1 LLYRL
6 IFAFILVGAATRSPG
21 QLPPAS
27 VQVRREIIRG
37 RVTTDSGAVLAGAAV
52 FVTRAPD
59 RLTMSTKTEAD
70 GRYEIV
76 FEQGTGDYLV
86 HVSAVGRRT
95 LRKRVTRQGGDSVFV
110 VDAQLASAVQQLN
123 EVRIEGRIK
132 PDRDQGVGAEVGG
145 AERFSEGVNAA
156 VPPAL
161 AGDLAAIAGQTPGA
175 FATQGGFSVL
185 GLDPAQNNVI
195 LNGMVFTGAAI
206 PREARTQARV
216 STSTY
221 DPARGWFSGA
231 QTALEL
237 VPGGLFSF
245 RQSHFTLDAPI
256 LQYTDPIASR
266 LGQRFTQGRAS
277 IGGNGKLGE
286 SKYYYNY
293 GAQVGRM
300 ASDAVSLLDAD
311 KGVLQRA
318 GVSADSVAHLLALLA
333 NAGVPAGS
341 SPGGTSRATDEG
353 SFVARID
360 HEPYD
365 WKTYTPA
372 RVTWGL
378 TAHGALRRTDAL
390 GVSPTTTPTQGGT
403 TTSGIAGLQGLYSFY
418 FRDLYLT
425 DVQSAV
431 TLSVDRARPYLR
443 LPAGRVFVASD
454 FPDAADGWSVLQF
467 GGNGALTD
475 AAQQWTWEAKTQTGF
490 YVGGKPTHAVKLTAD
505 SRLDGYSQTRAAD
518 RLGTFSFNSLA
529 DLEANRPAAFTRTLN
544 APQRKGAAWNG
555 FLALGD
561 VWRKSQRLQLGY
573 GARVEG
579 NAFLSS
585 PGYNPRVDSLFG
597 VRTSYSPHS
606 LHVSPRL
613 AFTWFSGGGRGGRS
627 SPIGQFIP
635 IPVGFLRGGVG
646 EFRNMLPPT
655 LLSEASVATGLPGGV
670 QRLNCVGPAAPAADW
685 VAFLSDPASV
695 PNRCLSAAGAVPAF
709 TDSAPSVELFD
720 RTYRPPRSWR
730 SNVAWSSAL
739 GGLTYTL
746 EGIYSLNLDQPG
758 WVDLN
763 FADSAHFTLADE
775 GRKVFVSPSSIV
787 PSTGVVSPVEAR
799 RSSAFGRV
807 ASHRSDVRSESRQVT
822 LTVAPDL
829 TGLVGFRWFASL
841 SYTLAQMRELAN
853 GYERSTFGGLNE
865 RVWGRGDFDARH
877 QILLQGGWTRAG
889 VALTMFGRVTSGLP
903 FTPMVGSDVNGDGLA
918 NDRAFVFDPATVGDS
933 TIANGMRA
941 LYAVAPRTVR
951 RCLTGQLE
959 HAALRNS
966 CEGPW
971 TASLNAQINATGE
984 LLHLGRRWNVSLNLA
999 NPLGGLDYLLHGS
1012 NGLKGW
1018 GNTPTPDPVLFN
1030 VRGFDSSARRFQYE
1044 VNPRFG
1050 NTRPT
1055 NTLQN
1060 APFRV
1065 TLDVR
1070 VDVGTLLPQQQLERW
1085 LRPGRASPGPR
1096 LTVEELKQRYSRNVP
1111 DPYAGILQE
1120 SDSLLLTRDQV
1131 EQLQK
1136 AQTLLRQRMD
1146 SLWTGL
1152 AEYLGSLGD
1161 HYDPAQALK
1170 RQEDATDDAWEI
1182 SRVEVQKALTATL
1195 FQVQLKLLPWPAQ
1208 MLYNAREKL
1217 KGIRMFG
1224 AADERFKTS
1233 T

>member
-1 LLYRL
+1 MLLYRL
-6 IFAFILVGAATRSPG
+6 GFAFIFVAAAIRSTG
-21 QLPPAS
+21 QVPSAS

-59 RLTMSTKTEAD
+59 RLTMSTKTGAD
-70 GRYEIV
+70 GSYEIV

-86 HVSAVGRRT
+86 HVSAVGRTT

-145 AERFSEGVNAA
+145 TERFSEGVNAA

-161 AGDLAAIAGQTPGA
+161 AGDLAAIAAQTPGVLP
-175 FATQGGFSVL
+175 TQVGGSVL
-185 GLDPAQNNVI
+185 GLDPAQNNAI
-195 LNGMVFTGAAI
+195 LNGMAFAGAAI
-206 PREARTQARV
+206 PREARKQARV

-221 DPARGWFSGA
+221 DPSRGWFSGA
-231 QTALEL
+231 QTAVEL

-245 RQSHFTLDAPI
+245 RQSHLTVDAPMM
-256 LQYTDPIASR
+256 QYTDPIASR

-293 GAQVGRM
+293 GAQVGRLT
-300 ASDAVSLLDAD
+300 SDAVSLLDAD

-318 GVSADSVAHLLALLA
+318 GVSADSVARLLALLA
-333 NAGVPAGS
+333 SVGVPAGVS
-341 SPGGTSRATDEG
+341 AGGTSRVTDEA

-378 TAHGALRRTDAL
+378 TAHGALRRSDAL

-403 TTSGIAGLQGLYSFY
+403 ATSGIAGLQGLYSFY
-418 FRDLYLT
+418 FRDLYLSE
-425 DVQSAV
+425 VQSAV
-431 TLSVDRARPYLR
+431 TLSADRARPYLQI
-443 LPAGRVFVASD
+443 PAGRVLVASE
-454 FPDAADGWSVLQF
+454 FPDAAGGWSALQF
-467 GGNGALTD
+467 GGNGAFTD
-475 AAQQWTWEAKTQTGF
+475 AARQWIWETKTQTGF

-505 SRLDGYSQTRAAD
+505 LRLDGYSLTRAQD

-529 DLEANRPAAFTRTLN
+529 DLEANRPASFTRTLN
-544 APQRKGAAWNG
+544 APQPKGAAWNG

-561 VWRKSQRLQLGY
+561 VWRKSQTLQLAY
-573 GARVEG
+573 GARLEG
-579 NAFLSS
+579 NAFLS
-585 PGYNPRVDSLFG
+585 PPAFNPRVDSAFG

-613 AFTWFSGGGRGGRS
+613 AFTWFPGGGGRGARS

-635 IPVGFLRGGVG
+635 IPIGFLRGGVG

-655 LLSEASVATGLPGGV
+655 LLSEASVATGLPGSAR
-670 QRLNCVGPAAPAADW
+670 RLSCVGPAAPAPEWA
-685 VAFLSDPASV
+685 AFLSDPASV
-695 PNRCLSAAGAVPAF
+695 PTQCSSAAGAAPVF
-709 TDSAPSVELFD
+709 TDEAPSVELFD
-720 RTYRPPRSWR
+720 RTYQPPRSWR
-730 SNVAWSSAL
+730 SNLAWSSGL

-746 EGIYSLNLDQPG
+746 EGIYSLNLNQPG

-763 FADSAHFTLADE
+763 FADSAHFTLTDE
-775 GRKVFVSPSSIV
+775 GRSVFVSPSSIV

-807 ASHRSDVRSESRQVT
+807 RSHRSDVRSESRQLT

-853 GYERSTFGGLNE
+853 GYERSTFGAVNG
-865 RVWGRGDFDARH
+865 RIWGRGDLDARH
-877 QILLQGGWTRAG
+877 QFVLQGGLTRAG

-918 NDRAFVFDPATVGDS
+918 NDRAFVFDPAAVGDS
-933 TIANGMRA
+933 TVADGMRA
-941 LYAVAPRTVR
+941 LYAVAPRAVR
-951 RCLTGQLE
+951 RCLSVQRGYP
-959 HAALRNS
+959 AARNS

-971 TASLNAQINATGE
+971 TASLNAQVSATGE
-984 LLHLGRRWNVSLNLA
+984 RLRLGHRWNVTLNLA

-1012 NGLKGW
+1012 DGLRGW
-1018 GNTPTPDPVLFN
+1018 GNSPTPDPMLLI
-1030 VRGFDSSARRFQYE
+1030 VRGFDSSARRFRYE

-1050 NTRPT
+1050 NTRPA
-1055 NTLQN
+1055 NTLLH
-1060 APFRV
+1060 APFRL

-1070 VDVGTLLPQQQLERW
+1070 IDIGTLLPQQQLERW
-1085 LRPGRASPGPR
+1085 LRPGRTSPGSR
-1096 LTVEELKQRYSRNVP
+1096 LTAEELKQRYSRNVP
-1111 DPYAGILQE
+1111 DPYGGILQE
-1120 SDSLLLTRDQV
+1120 SDSLLLTADQV
-1131 EQLQK
+1131 EQLK
-1136 AQTLLRQRMD
+1136 DAQARLRHKVD

-1152 AEYLGSLGD
+1152 AEYLASLGD
-1161 HYDPAQALK
+1161 HFDAVEALK
-1170 RQEDATDDAWEI
+1170 RQEEATDDAWEI
-1182 SRVEVQKALTATL
+1182 SRIEVQQALRTTL
-1195 FQVQLKLLPWPAQ
+1195 TPVQLRLLPWPAQ

-1224 AADERFKTS
+1224 AA
-1233 T
+1233 